1 MTREDVQDLLAMIQ
15 GTYSNFNPQ
24 DKRATVNAWLMALED
39 FDRNQIAMA
48 FKSYVRTETS
58 GFAPTP
64 GKLIERIASI
74 KHLNDETETEAW
86 MRVAIALRN
95 GAYGSEQEF
104 AKFPPMVQKAVG
116 SAKQLR
122 IWAMDEHFNEEVAKA
137 QFLRVYR
144 TESQRAMDYEK
155 LPGDVQR
162 LIDNARGMNMITAGG
177 ES

>member
-24 DKRATVNAWLMALED
+24 DKTATVNAWMMALED

-48 FKSYVRTETS
+48 FKTYVRTETS

-95 GAYGSEQEF
+95 GAYGSEEEY
-104 AKFPPMVQKAVG
+104 AKLPPIVQKAVG

-122 IWAMDEHFNEEVAKA
+122 IWALDENFNEEVAKA

-144 TESQRAMDYEK
+144 TEAQREKDYEK
-155 LPGDVQR
+155 MPGEVR
-162 LIDNARGMNMITAGG
+162 RIIDNARGVNRITAGEG
-177 ES
+177 N